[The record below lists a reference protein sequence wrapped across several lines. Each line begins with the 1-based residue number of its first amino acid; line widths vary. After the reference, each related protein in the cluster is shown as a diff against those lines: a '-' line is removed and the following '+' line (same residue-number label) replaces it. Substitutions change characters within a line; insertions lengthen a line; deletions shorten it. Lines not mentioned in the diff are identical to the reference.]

1 MFLFGDLETFSETPI
16 KFGTHK
22 YAEDPKAKILLW
34 GYAIDN
40 APAKVW
46 QVQYEPIPD
55 DLLAAIRQI
64 QKGDRGDFHVW
75 HNGMNF
81 DTVFIER
88 VMPELAMPLDRVEDT
103 MQIAYEHGLPG
114 SLADLCAIYKLG
126 KDKAKDKDG
135 ARLIRLFCV
144 PRADGAKNRET
155 NPEDWQRFVNY
166 CRLDVEAEREL
177 YRRLPKINR
186 TGRERDLAVID
197 AEINRRGMLMDVDLA
212 RAAVDLM
219 EHHGAE
225 LRAQTMELTDGAL
238 DTTTRTQ
245 ATIDYI
251 KDTWGIE
258 LANLRKGEIEHLA
271 ESPDLPEPMKELL
284 RIRLNAAKAGVKK
297 FQSLLDCANSDGR
310 LRGCLQFRGAS
321 RTGRF
326 SGRLFQPQ
334 NLARPTMKDEP
345 IEDAI
350 EAVKRGDLDLLYS
363 PSEFPAVL
371 SNCLRGAIIVPEGKR
386 MVVADY
392 SNIEGRVLAWLAGES
407 WKLDAFRAYDAGT
420 GPDLYKLTYSKA
432 FSVPVESVTKAQR
445 QMGKV
450 LELAMGYGGGPGA
463 FVTFAMGYG
472 IDLHDMAKATL
483 PVVPADVRDEAERAY
498 EWAATTPKRLCGL
511 EHDVWIACDSVKRL
525 WRRANPHIVAFWG
538 RVEEACVASL
548 QTYCTE
554 HLHRGLKTW
563 ASKGWLGIVL
573 PSNRTLLY
581 PSARVGTED
590 EGCTFSYM
598 GVHQMTRK
606 WQRIKTYGGKVVEN
620 ITQAVA
626 CDVLCNA
633 LFNVDRAGFEPIL
646 TVHDEILT
654 EAPDDDAHD
663 FKQLEAAMEILP
675 HWAKGLPLAAAG
687 FSSYRYHK

>member
-155 NPEDWQRFVNY
+155 NPEDWKRFVNY

-251 KDTWGIE
+251 KDT
-258 LANLRKGEIEHLA
+258 
-271 ESPDLPEPMKELL
+271 
-284 RIRLNAAKAGVKK
+284 
-297 FQSLLDCANSDGR
+297 
-310 LRGCLQFRGAS
+310 
-321 RTGRF
+321 
-326 SGRLFQPQ
+326 
-334 NLARPTMKDEP
+334 
-345 IEDAI
+345 
-350 EAVKRGDLDLLYS
+350 
-363 PSEFPAVL
+363 
-371 SNCLRGAIIVPEGKR
+371 
-386 MVVADY
+386 
-392 SNIEGRVLAWLAGES
+392 
-407 WKLDAFRAYDAGT
+407 
-420 GPDLYKLTYSKA
+420 
-432 FSVPVESVTKAQR
+432 
-445 QMGKV
+445 
-450 LELAMGYGGGPGA
+450 
-463 FVTFAMGYG
+463 
-472 IDLHDMAKATL
+472 
-483 PVVPADVRDEAERAY
+483 
-498 EWAATTPKRLCGL
+498 
-511 EHDVWIACDSVKRL
+511 
-525 WRRANPHIVAFWG
+525 
-538 RVEEACVASL
+538 
-548 QTYCTE
+548 
-554 HLHRGLKTW
+554 
-563 ASKGWLGIVL
+563 
-573 PSNRTLLY
+573 
-581 PSARVGTED
+581 
-590 EGCTFSYM
+590 
-598 GVHQMTRK
+598 
-606 WQRIKTYGGKVVEN
+606 
-620 ITQAVA
+620 
-626 CDVLCNA
+626 
-633 LFNVDRAGFEPIL
+633 
-646 TVHDEILT
+646 
-654 EAPDDDAHD
+654 
-663 FKQLEAAMEILP
+663 
-675 HWAKGLPLAAAG
+675 
-687 FSSYRYHK
+687 